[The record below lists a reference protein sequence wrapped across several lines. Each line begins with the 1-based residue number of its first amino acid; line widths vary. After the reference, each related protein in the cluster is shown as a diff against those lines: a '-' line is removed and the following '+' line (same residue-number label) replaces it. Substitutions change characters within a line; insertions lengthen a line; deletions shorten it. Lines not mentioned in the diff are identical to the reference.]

1 MIMKRAKNSTPA
13 VMPDVMPMMYKAS
26 HAGIE
31 LLRYL
36 NDPTSMNRDAV
47 PINEIP
53 RAIKTLTIEVLEI
66 C

>member
-1 MIMKRAKNSTPA
+1 MMMKRAKKKTPA
-13 VMPDVMPMMYKAS
+13 IMPDVMPMMYKAS

-36 NDPTSMNRDAV
+36 NEPTSMNRDAV

-53 RAIKTLTIEVLEI
+53 RAIKTLPIKVLEI